1 LTDRDRNIE
10 ESAFLHIVI
19 SLGTLLFATSVFAEI
34 FHRLKLPVVLD
45 NTCWYNLGP
54 FALDLFILSGG
65 KILVNLDETIKHI
78 GELYAI
84 VIWLKQG

>member
-54 FALDLFILSGG
+54 FALDPLYIIWG
-65 KILVNLDETIKHI
+65 KDHS
-78 GELYAI
+78 
-84 VIWLKQG
+84 